1 MNINQG
7 PLGVQ
12 ETKAVIQARIEGLSV
27 QQVAVV
33 NRLRMLGIP
42 DGMISSATSADPGS
56 FLYEQ
61 AENAIIAHLQS
72 VRLIEA
78 DKALLLLNGQKTC
91 TY

>member
-1 MNINQG
+1 MNIKQK
-7 PLGVQ
+7 PLGVP
-12 ETKAVIQARIEGLSV
+12 ETKAVIQSQIEGLSV
-27 QQVAVV
+27 HQVAVV

-42 DGMISSATSADPGS
+42 DGMISSATSAEPDS
-56 FLYEQ
+56 SLYEQ

-72 VRLIEA
+72 ARFIEA